1 MMNSLRLPIIA
12 LVAVVFTSLLFLM
25 SCGRSESSREL
36 EEIRLYMDS
45 HADSRI
51 DDLLAIDPATLDGES
66 DRMLY
71 EVLLTQA
78 LDKAHE
84 SLASRDSV
92 MQVAADWFSA
102 RSDTRKAFLATYFLG
117 RVKYEKE
124 EYPQALAAM
133 FKAHDLAKELDDKF
147 WIGMSARGISDIYL
161 DTYNAAGA
169 IEYAKIELEN
179 IRLSGRQ
186 PYIDYALLDLGDA
199 LCANTQSEEA
209 KEILNELTDSAIL
222 HDNPYLLFEAKEL
235 MARTLLK
242 QNEYE
247 RGLEILEEIKLH
259 PNFSLEDTTFLALCY
274 TELGMIDKA
283 NSVMESL
290 EKDTTDNAHWVKY
303 LVNKATGNYAEALK
317 HKEVESNVQAKR
329 ILARFN
335 FDLASLAINYYN
347 VKLQNKKIELIS
359 AKRTL
364 WLIIIIVVLI
374 LGITIYSCYKYYSS
388 SQEQIERNFIL
399 AQNLR
404 DIVSQKEFENSE
416 KNFLL
421 RDKLKSEFSIID
433 KLCHK
438 LYECDDISI
447 AGKRI
452 SKMVIEV
459 IDELS
464 NNKKKIMDIE
474 KSVDAICD
482 NIISDF
488 KSDFPNLKDIDYR
501 VFLYSILGFSPSSIM
516 VFLGEKNITSVY
528 ERKRRLKDKIKKL
541 DNINRERYLECL

>member
-1 MMNSLRLPIIA
+1 MNSLRLPIIA

-147 WIGMSARGISDIYL
+147 WIGMSARGISDIYNES
-161 DTYNAAGA
+161 YNPSDGL
-169 IEYAKIELEN
+169 IYAKIEFDN
-179 IRLSGRQ
+179 IELSGRQ
-186 PYIDYALLDLGDA
+186 PYINYALMDLSRVYFTNAQYDSVHIKLNQVRDSVLKYDDLYLNFLYKELLAKTFIMENKDQDGLDLLCELSSNPNFTVEDSVLLGLSYLDVGDIRNSKLIMDKLDNSDDKHIHWLRYKVNKVLGNYETA
-199 LCANTQSEEA
+199 LEN
-209 KEILNELTDSAIL
+209 KEKD
-222 HDNPYLLFEAKEL
+222 DNLQTMGIIERFKSDLSSMAVDYYNLKEHNRAKEL
-235 MARTLLK
+235 KDARIILL
-242 QNEYE
+242 
-247 RGLEILEEIKLH
+247 LVI
-259 PNFSLEDTTFLALCY
+259 STFLLL
-274 TELGMIDKA
+274 TI
-283 NSVMESL
+283 
-290 EKDTTDNAHWVKY
+290 
-303 LVNKATGNYAEALK
+303 LVSFIAY
-317 HKEVESNVQAKR
+317 R
-329 ILARFN
+329 
-335 FDLASLAINYYN
+335 YYH
-347 VKLQNKKIELIS
+347 
-359 AKRTL
+359 
-364 WLIIIIVVLI
+364 
-374 LGITIYSCYKYYSS
+374 S
-388 SQEQIERNFIL
+388 SQERIERNVLL

-404 DIVSQKEFENSE
+404 EMLYEKETEND
-416 KNFLL
+416 KIQIQL
-421 RDKLKSEFSIID
+421 REKLKCEFSIID
-433 KLCHK
+433 KLCNK
-438 LYECDDISI
+438 LYECEDS
-447 AGKRI
+447 AVARKRI
-452 SKMVIEV
+452 SGEVVEVIEELSKNKK
-459 IDELS
+459 IDEL
-464 NNKKKIMDIE
+464 E
-474 KSVDAICD
+474 KSVNAVCG
-482 NIISDF
+482 NIINDF
-488 KSDFPNLKDIDYR
+488 KVDFPNLKDADYR
-501 VFLYSILGFSPSSIM
+501 LFLYSILGFSTSSIT

>member
-1 MMNSLRLPIIA
+1 MNSLRLPIIA

-78 LDKAHE
+78 LDKVHE

-169 IEYAKIELEN
+169 IEYAKIEVEN
-179 IRLSGRQ
+179 IRKSACQ
-186 PYIDYALLDLGDA
+186 PYIDYALLDLCTA
-199 LCANTQSEEA
+199 LCRDKQCKEA
-209 KEILNELTDSAIL
+209 KLLLPQLIDSALSHQNDHI
-222 HDNPYLLFEAKEL
+222 LFEAKL
-235 MARTLLK
+235 LQATVLLK
-242 QNEYE
+242 EFDYKS
-247 RGLEILEEIKLH
+247 GLTVLEEIKDN
-259 PNFSLEDTTFLALCY
+259 PSFSLEDSTFLALSY
-274 TELGMIDKA
+274 IETGNISA
-283 NSVMESL
+283 AESIINDL
-290 EKDTTDNAHWVKY
+290 EKDTTEYAQWGKY
-303 LVNKATGNYAEALK
+303 MVNKALGNYEKALL
-317 HKEVESNVQAKR
+317 HKESDATQFERRMLQC
-329 ILARFN
+329 FN
-335 FDLASLAINYYN
+335 MNLPGLAINYYHL
-347 VKLQNKKIELIS
+347 KEQMRTKELKSSRMLFGLLIVIVILLLSFS
-359 AKRTL
+359 AYLVYR
-364 WLIIIIVVLI
+364 
-374 LGITIYSCYKYYSS
+374 YYRS
-388 SQEQIERNFIL
+388 SQERIERNVLL

-404 DIVSQKEFENSE
+404 EMLYEKETEND
-416 KNFLL
+416 KIQIQL
-421 RDKLKSEFSIID
+421 REKLKCEFSIID
-433 KLCHK
+433 KLCNK
-438 LYECDDISI
+438 LYECEDS
-447 AGKRI
+447 AVARKRI
-452 SKMVIEV
+452 SGEVVEVIEELSKNKK
-459 IDELS
+459 IDEL
-464 NNKKKIMDIE
+464 E
-474 KSVDAICD
+474 KSVNAVCG
-482 NIISDF
+482 NIINDF
-488 KSDFPNLKDIDYR
+488 KVDFPNLKDADYR
-501 VFLYSILGFSPSSIM
+501 LFLYSILGFSTSSIT